1 MNTVNLGLRNGGGIG
16 DSLKIT
22 MYNDNKSDYLPK
34 VVLVNILFFLI
45 INLVFLNIIF
55 GIIIDTFGELRDGI
69 FERGILTFFLI
80 VVGNQGDPI
89 FESRPTPPNKIF
101 FNGK

>member
-69 FERGILTFFLI
+69 FERGILTFFYI
-80 VVGNQGDPI
+80 CG
-89 FESRPTPPNKIF
+89 ESGRPNIWATTLPTQQIF
-101 FNGK
+101 F

>member
-22 MYNDNKSDYLPK
+22 MYIDNKSAYLPK

-69 FERGILTFFLI
+69 FERGILKSFFLFI
-80 VVGNQGDPI
+80 
-89 FESRPTPPNKIF
+89 
-101 FNGK
+101 

>member
-1 MNTVNLGLRNGGGIG
+1 MF
-16 DSLKIT
+16 
-22 MYNDNKSDYLPK
+22 NDNKSDFLPK
-34 VVLVNILFFLI
+34 VVLVNIFFFLI

-69 FERGILTFFLI
+69 FERGILTFLFLFE
-80 VVGNQGDPI
+80 GNQRDPI
-89 FESRPTPPNKIF
+89 FEPRPTPTNKFF